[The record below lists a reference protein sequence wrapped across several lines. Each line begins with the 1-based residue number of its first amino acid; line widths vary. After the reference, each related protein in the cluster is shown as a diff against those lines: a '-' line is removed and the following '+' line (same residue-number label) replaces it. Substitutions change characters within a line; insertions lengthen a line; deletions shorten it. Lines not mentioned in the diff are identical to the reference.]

1 MKIIIVTEKHSCI
14 SCTGLCL
21 NACIMHRIGLF
32 FYNNLKAIPY
42 YFFLGT
48 TFCRN
53 FPQGCVSDMVTD
65 VSTGIGYVC
74 QNIESFGGDPSM

>member
-1 MKIIIVTEKHSCI
+1 MHNLYMVCVSMHVFCI
-14 SCTGLCL
+14 AL
-21 NACIMHRIGLF
+21 NSS
-32 FYNNLKAIPY
+32 FYNNLQAVPEY
-42 YFFLGT
+42 LFSGT

-74 QNIESFGGDPSM
+74 QNIENYGGDPSM